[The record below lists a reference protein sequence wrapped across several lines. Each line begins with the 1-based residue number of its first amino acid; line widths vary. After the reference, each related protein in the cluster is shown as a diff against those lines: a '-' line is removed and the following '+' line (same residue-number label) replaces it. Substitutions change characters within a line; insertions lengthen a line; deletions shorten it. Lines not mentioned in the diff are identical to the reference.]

1 MRAPSDPAARA
12 ATSLPAPPA
21 AGKAS
26 ERVTLGDQLY
36 GQILERIMSGALGI
50 GDQLPS
56 EKEISDGFG
65 VSRPVVRQAL
75 LRLKA
80 DGLITS
86 RQGLG
91 SFVVHQPDQ
100 RIRRF
105 AKAKDVASY
114 LRCHEVRTALEGE
127 TARLAALRRSP
138 SQLLAI
144 ESAQRV
150 FLESTRAGRMVA
162 EEDLAF
168 HRSIAE
174 ASGNEFFLQA
184 LDSSLDAMAG
194 FMQLALNLTRTGNRQ
209 RAQRVLD
216 EHEAIVAAL
225 REQDGERARTA
236 MQFHLGQA
244 RHRLTSRSHYR

>member
-1 MRAPSDPAARA
+1 VSGALAD
-12 ATSLPAPPA
+12 
-21 AGKAS
+21 GS
-26 ERVTLGDQLY
+26 ERITLGDRLY
-36 GQILERIMSGALGI
+36 GQILERIMSGALSI
-50 GDQLPS
+50 GDRLPS

-80 DGLITS
+80 DGLITTH
-86 RQGLG
+86 QGLG

-100 RIRRF
+100 RIRKF
-105 AKAKDVASY
+105 AKARDVASY

-127 TARLAALRRSP
+127 TARLAALRRLP
-138 SQLLAI
+138 AQLIAI
-144 ESAQRV
+144 ERAHQV

-168 HRSIAE
+168 HRSIAD

-184 LDSSLDAMAG
+184 LEASLDSMSG
-194 FMQLALNLTRTGNRQ
+194 FMQLTLNLTRTGNRH

-216 EHEAIVAAL
+216 EHEAIVAAI
-225 REQDGERARTA
+225 RDEDGERARTA

-244 RHRLTSRSHYR
+244 RQRLTHRSHER

>member
-1 MRAPSDPAARA
+1 MKRALALPAATA
-12 ATSLPAPPA
+12 APPA
-21 AGKAS
+21 GEAS

-36 GQILERIMSGALGI
+36 GQILERIMSGGLSI
-50 GDQLPS
+50 GDRLPS
-56 EKEISDGFG
+56 EKEICDGFG

-86 RQGLG
+86 HQGLG

-100 RIRRF
+100 RIRKF

-114 LRCHEVRTALEGE
+114 LRCHEVRTAIEGE

-138 SQLLAI
+138 SQLDAI
-144 ESAQRV
+144 EAAHRV
-150 FLESTRAGRMVA
+150 FLESTQAGRMVA
-162 EEDLAF
+162 GEDLAF

-184 LDSSLDAMAG
+184 LDASLDSMSG
-194 FMQLALNLTRTGNRQ
+194 FMQLTLNLTRTSNRQ

-216 EHEAIVAAL
+216 EHEAIVAAI
-225 REQDGERARTA
+225 RDEDGERARTA

-244 RHRLTSRSHYR
+244 RQRLTNRSQDR

>member
-1 MRAPSDPAARA
+1 MLPGAR
-12 ATSLPAPPA
+12 LD
-21 AGKAS
+21 GS

-36 GQILERIMSGALGI
+36 GQILERIMSGALSI
-50 GDQLPS
+50 GDRLPS

-80 DGLITS
+80 DGLITTH
-86 RQGLG
+86 QGLG

-100 RIRRF
+100 RIRKF
-105 AKAKDVASY
+105 AKARDVASY

-127 TARLAALRRSP
+127 SARLAALRRSP
-138 SQLLAI
+138 AQLLAI
-144 ESAQRV
+144 EHAHQM
-150 FLESTRAGRMVA
+150 FLESTRAGRMAA

-168 HRSIAE
+168 HRRIAE

-184 LDSSLDAMAG
+184 LDASLDSMSG
-194 FMQLALNLTRTGNRQ
+194 FMQLTLNLTRTGNRQ

-216 EHEAIVAAL
+216 EHEAVVAAI
-225 REQDGERARTA
+225 RDENGEGARTA

-244 RHRLTSRSHYR
+244 RQRLTHRSQKR